1 MEDLVTQLARFGL
14 SEKEAEVYLS
24 SLSLGFASMQDIAEK
39 SGVNR
44 ATTYTAVEALER
56 RGLMKSKVEEGKRL
70 YVSESPERFRTL
82 LCLQKKELEE
92 KEREFLRLLPHVLM
106 HAHPCGAK
114 PGVKLFEGE
123 DGKKTMMEMLCNADG
138 SWLVARGQSS
148 KSDESFFLGRDC
160 RPPLR
165 KNDSSGFDS
174 IAPSGDFRHIVIV
187 PGLGLK
193 TIFIRDYFVAICL
206 EDETQLS
213 MLFISKD
220 LADAMRSMLVK

>member
-1 MEDLVTQLARFGL
+1 MEDLVAKLERLGL

-123 DGKKTMMEMLCNADG
+123 DGKNTMMEMLCNADG
-138 SWLVARGQSS
+138 PWLVARGQSS
-148 KSDESFFLGRDC
+148 NSEASMSGNFISPTGPIGPIGRIITV
-160 RPPLR
+160 
-165 KNDSSGFDS
+165 S
-174 IAPSGDFRHIVIV
+174 
-187 PGLGLK
+187 GLGLK

-220 LADAMRSMLVK
+220 LADAMTAMLVK